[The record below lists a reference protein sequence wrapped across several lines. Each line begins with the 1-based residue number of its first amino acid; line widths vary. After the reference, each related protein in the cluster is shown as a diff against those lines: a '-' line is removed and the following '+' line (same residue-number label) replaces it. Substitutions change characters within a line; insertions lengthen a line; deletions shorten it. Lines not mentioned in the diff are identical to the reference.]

1 MLRDGCLYLTKRI
14 AFSAAHRLYNPAWDD
29 ARNAAVFGKCATE
42 GGHGH
47 NYVLEVTVR
56 GKPDP
61 QTGMVVDLK
70 HLKAVMVRE
79 FWERCD
85 HRDFNKDVDFMRG
98 RIPTAENIAVAA
110 WEVLE
115 PALPWGI
122 LYRVRILE
130 TDRNVVD
137 FYGPER
143 GR

>member
-1 MLRDGCLYLTKRI
+1 MMRDGSLYLTKRI
-14 AFSAAHRLYNPAWDD
+14 AFCAAHRLHNEAWDQ

-61 QTGMVVDLK
+61 QTGMVIDLK
-70 HLKAVMVRE
+70 HLKAVIVRE

-85 HRDFNKDVDFMRG
+85 HRDFNHDVDFMQG

-115 PALPWGI
+115 PALPPGL
-122 LYRVRILE
+122 LYRIRLHE

-143 GR
+143 G